1 MRQQK
6 GIASKRLQFCQ
17 ETATSTPTATIEE
30 IHSGSESD
38 SEQQTPSARVQSR
51 GEIKAR
57 KALSK
62 LGLQKVKGVNRVTI
76 RRSGQP
82 ILAIAQPDVY
92 KSLISDT
99 YIVFGEGQVED
110 LNALQSQLSAAQD
123 VLNEGGESSEAGATA
138 AAAEDDEEE
147 VDAEGVSEG
156 DIDLVIAQA
165 NCSRAKAVKA
175 LKANNNDIVNAI
187 MNHETLKNPTRQ
199 ERTEEQ
205 TGKKQQTNTPDMP
218 RETHLET
225 TIGKSLVST
234 IAEARVLMVGAGGIG
249 CELLKNLVMS
259 GFKNIEIIDL
269 DTIDLSNLNRQFLF
283 QKQHIKKSKAH
294 IAKASAL
301 AFNPNVNIV
310 SRHQNIKEHEFS
322 VDWFKGF
329 DLVMNALD
337 NLDARRHVNKM
348 CLAANVP
355 LIESGTA
362 GYLGQVTVIQKD
374 KTECFDCQPKETPKT
389 FPVCTIRS
397 TPSTPIHCIVW
408 AKSYLFGL
416 LFGNAEDDDD
426 EVLSRESDADEET
439 AKELE
444 ALAKESQALKAI
456 LASADTEGF
465 AQRVFDKV
473 FYTDIQRLRSMEDMW
488 KTRKAP
494 TPLKYDE
501 IVDKAQ
507 GLPEAMDA
515 TDLGT
520 STLKDQRA
528 WTLQETVQV
537 FCDSLEKLTARLKM
551 MRKTDPEASV
561 QFDKDDAETLDFV
574 TATANLRARVYGIEE
589 KTRFQVK
596 AMAGNII
603 PAIATT
609 NAIIA
614 GMMVMLA
621 FKILN
626 KRLADCKT
634 SYVVYGRH
642 RPQLLVSEPL
652 AKPNPR
658 CYICRNS
665 YIGLKIDTERSTV
678 QDLINLLEDHSLIDV
693 EIQENGRVI
702 HDPDF
707 DDNVGKTL
715 VSLQLTDG
723 KFVDIVDED
732 DRKIIVCL
740 KHEDESG
747 LGEKKY
753 GIEGDIDHA
762 LQQQTLMRQQLK
774 EAEAAAAAHEHQEDP
789 DVIMADDNKK
799 RKHDE
804 ISNTTEPDVPL
815 KKSTREGVAHPPT
828 ESSTSHVD
836 VGDGTSRAQAVD
848 VDEVIV
854 VDGESFDV
862 VILD

>member
-1 MRQQK
+1 M
-6 GIASKRLQFCQ
+6 
-17 ETATSTPTATIEE
+17 
-30 IHSGSESD
+30 
-38 SEQQTPSARVQSR
+38 AR
-51 GEIKAR
+51 E
-57 KALSK
+57 
-62 LGLQKVKGVNRVTI
+62 
-76 RRSGQP
+76 
-82 ILAIAQPDVY
+82 
-92 KSLISDT
+92 
-99 YIVFGEGQVED
+99 
-110 LNALQSQLSAAQD
+110 SQL
-123 VLNEGGESSEAGATA
+123 
-138 AAAEDDEEE
+138 
-147 VDAEGVSEG
+147 
-156 DIDLVIAQA
+156 
-165 NCSRAKAVKA
+165 
-175 LKANNNDIVNAI
+175 
-187 MNHETLKNPTRQ
+187 
-199 ERTEEQ
+199 ER
-205 TGKKQQTNTPDMP
+205 
-218 RETHLET
+218 
-225 TIGKSLVST
+225 TIGKSLVNT
-234 IAEARVLMVGAGGIG
+234 IAEAKVLMVGAGGIG

-259 GFKNIEIIDL
+259 GFKNIEVIDL

-301 AFNPNVNIV
+301 AFNPNANII
-310 SRHQNIKEHEFS
+310 SRHQNIKEQEFS

-362 GYLGQVTVIQKD
+362 GYLGQVTVICKD

-426 EVLSRESDADEET
+426 EILSKEGGNDEET
-439 AKELE
+439 AKELA
-444 ALAKESQALKAI
+444 ALAAESQALKAI
-456 LASADTEGF
+456 LASSDKEGF

-473 FYTDIQRLRSMEDMW
+473 FHTDIERLRSLEDMW

-494 TPLKYDE
+494 TPLRYTSILDQKD
-501 IVDKAQ
+501 IQPNVMDT
-507 GLPEAMDA
+507 PTTDAM
-515 TDLGT
+515 
-520 STLKDQRA
+520 TLKDQRV

-537 FCDSLEKLTARLKM
+537 FSESLETLTTRLKQ
-551 MRKTDPEASV
+551 MRESDPEASV

-589 KTRFQVK
+589 KSRFQVK

-626 KRLADCKT
+626 KRLTDCKT
-634 SYVVYGRH
+634 SYLVYGRH
-642 RPQLLVSEPL
+642 RPQLIVSEAL

-665 YIGLKIDTERSTV
+665 YIGLKIDTEKSTV
-678 QDLINLLEDHSLIDV
+678 QDLIDLLEEHSLTDV

-702 HDPDF
+702 YDPDF

-715 VSLQLTDG
+715 ASLQLTDG
-723 KFVDIVDED
+723 KFMDVVDED
-732 DRKIIVCL
+732 DRKVIVCIKNVNTL
-740 KHEDESG
+740 S

-753 GIEGDIDHA
+753 EIEGDIDRA
-762 LQQQTLMRQQLK
+762 LEQQDLMKKELK
-774 EAEAAAAAHEHQEDP
+774 EAEMAAAAHEHEEDISMT
-789 DVIMADDNKK
+789 DANKK
-799 RKHDE
+799 RKHDDLE
-804 ISNTTEPDVPL
+804 SSADANTPL
-815 KKSTREGVAHPPT
+815 KKTTLEATAHPPT
-828 ESSTSHVD
+828 ETTPRD
-836 VGDGTSRAQAVD
+836 NVGDGTSSAQAVD

-854 VDGESFDV
+854 VDGETFDV
-862 VILD
+862 VILE

>member
-1 MRQQK
+1 MARE
-6 GIASKRLQFCQ
+6 SHL
-17 ETATSTPTATIEE
+17 EATI
-30 IHSGSESD
+30 
-38 SEQQTPSARVQSR
+38 
-51 GEIKAR
+51 
-57 KALSK
+57 
-62 LGLQKVKGVNRVTI
+62 
-76 RRSGQP
+76 GQ
-82 ILAIAQPDVY
+82 
-92 KSLISDT
+92 
-99 YIVFGEGQVED
+99 
-110 LNALQSQLSAAQD
+110 
-123 VLNEGGESSEAGATA
+123 
-138 AAAEDDEEE
+138 
-147 VDAEGVSEG
+147 
-156 DIDLVIAQA
+156 
-165 NCSRAKAVKA
+165 
-175 LKANNNDIVNAI
+175 
-187 MNHETLKNPTRQ
+187 
-199 ERTEEQ
+199 
-205 TGKKQQTNTPDMP
+205 
-218 RETHLET
+218 
-225 TIGKSLVST
+225 SLVST
-234 IAEARVLMVGAGGIG
+234 IAGARVLMVGAGGIG

-259 GFKNIEIIDL
+259 GFKNIEVIDL

-310 SRHQNIKEHEFS
+310 SRHQNIKEQEFS

-355 LIESGTA
+355 LVESGTA

-426 EVLSRESDADEET
+426 EVLSKEEGGDEET
-439 AKELE
+439 VNELA
-444 ALAKESQALKAI
+444 ALAAESQALKEI
-456 LASADTEGF
+456 LASSDSEDF

-473 FYTDIQRLRSMEDMW
+473 FYTDIERLKKMEDMW
-488 KTRKAP
+488 KSRKAP
-494 TPLKYDE
+494 TPLRYSE
-501 IVDKAQ
+501 IMGHKNNNSSDTMETSAA
-507 GLPEAMDA
+507 EAA
-515 TDLGT
+515 
-520 STLKDQRA
+520 TLKDQRV

-537 FCDSLEKLTARLKM
+537 FSESLEKLNTRLKE
-551 MRKTDPEASV
+551 MRESDPEASV

-574 TATANLRARVYGIEE
+574 TATANLRAHVYGIEE
-589 KTRFQVK
+589 KSRFQVK

-626 KRLADCKT
+626 KRLEDCKT
-634 SYVVYGRH
+634 SYLVYGRH
-642 RPQLLVSEPL
+642 RPQLIVSEPL

-665 YIGLKIDTERSTV
+665 YIGLKIDTEKSTV
-678 QDLINLLEDHSLIDV
+678 QDLINLFEEHSLRDV

-702 HDPDF
+702 YDPDF
-707 DDNVGKTL
+707 EDNVERTL
-715 VSLQLTDG
+715 ASLQLTDG
-723 KFVDIVDED
+723 KFVDVVDED
-732 DRKIIVCL
+732 DRKVIVCI
-740 KHEDESG
+740 KNVDSTT
-747 LGEKKY
+747 LGNNNYE
-753 GIEGDIDHA
+753 IEGDIDQA
-762 LQQQTLMRQQLK
+762 MEQQDLMKQELK
-774 EAEAAAAAHEHQEDP
+774 HAEAAAAAHEHQEDT
-789 DVIMADDNKK
+789 DVVMMDDNKK
-799 RKHDE
+799 RKHEE
-804 ISNTTEPDVPL
+804 IAEGVEIDAPL
-815 KKSTREGVAHPPT
+815 KKTTLEGSAHPPA
-828 ESSTSHVD
+828 EEAPHDD

-854 VDGESFDV
+854 VDGETFDV